1 MPIYYI
7 RAYAH
12 LCCKTNGARRT
23 GVTVRC
29 VGWGWGLEWLVMVMV
44 HVWVFTSTHHGN
56 IRVAR
61 HCGECDAM
69 TTHQQCPWFYRVLVS
84 RILVSLKEG
93 GFCLCVCAEVV
104 GAARIDTHCG

>member
-1 MPIYYI
+1 MVGDGD
-7 RAYAH
+7 
-12 LCCKTNGARRT
+12 GA
-23 GVTVRC
+23 
-29 VGWGWGLEWLVMVMV
+29 V

-104 GAARIDTHCG
+104 GAARIDTHCGWMAGSVRLISSLVQPARRRQSV

>member
-1 MPIYYI
+1 
-7 RAYAH
+7 
-12 LCCKTNGARRT
+12 
-23 GVTVRC
+23 
-29 VGWGWGLEWLVMVMV
+29 MVMV

-69 TTHQQCPWFYRVLVS
+69 TTHQQCRRFYRVRVS

-93 GFCLCVCAEVV
+93 GFCLCVCVCVLKWWELPGSIRTVDGWLV
-104 GAARIDTHCG
+104 QSG